1 MESQALARN
10 TTAAAQ
16 AKRQKQSAIVCRM
29 MLTILKAAHKNFH
42 TKHLGAMFEE
52 YLVGMALAQAE
63 GVPMTIAEIARVLN
77 MPRSNVRRGLDAL
90 IGFGMCLRVERT
102 FTINPAYY
110 AERVDVDYILTI
122 QEAIAVA
129 ARELAKMDSRPP
141 ATIAGRFIKRM

>member
-90 IGFGMCLRVERT
+90 IGFGMC
-102 FTINPAYY
+102 P
-110 AERVDVDYILTI
+110 
-122 QEAIAVA
+122 
-129 ARELAKMDSRPP
+129 KSR
-141 ATIAGRFIKRM
+141 ADIHH